1 MKNEHIMFIVFIY
14 GKNDILYEVTIQTQ
28 IVKTFS
34 NFILFFLLLKLIFI
48 AAPCILIYV
57 EFTHQQMHFLF

>member
-14 GKNDILYEVTIQTQ
+14 GKNDILDEIIIQMQ

-34 NFILFFLLLKLIFI
+34 NFIFFNSKI
-48 AAPCILIYV
+48 
-57 EFTHQQMHFLF
+57 